1 MDPQCQTQPQT
12 QHQTQSQRPPREAPK
27 VLVLA
32 FITSWMGPLITAIKE
47 YLQEP
52 GHEKLVEH
60 IPGAFDFLHSFEE
73 RVKEITK
80 IRQLKEFEREF
91 FRFICTVNDKHIIA
105 LWNESISR
113 MSKFVVKYNKGVY
126 YYCQHAFHIPRHLLL
141 KTLLESMLSTHVDED
156 VRSTLSDIYY
166 KFGFTA
172 PEFNERMEEHI
183 HALDTLIKSRCENT
197 ELAVMYHEFCQQV
210 IALRSEYESG
220 F

>member
-1 MDPQCQTQPQT
+1 MDPQCQTQTQPQT
-12 QHQTQSQRPPREAPK
+12 QTQRPPREAPN
-27 VLVLA
+27 VLILA

-141 KTLLESMLSTHVDED
+141 KTLLESMLSTHIDED
-156 VRSTLSDIYY
+156 VRSILSDIYY

-183 HALDTLIKSRCENT
+183 HTLDTLIKSRCENT
-197 ELAVMYHEFCQQV
+197 ELAVMYQEFCQQV

>member
-1 MDPQCQTQPQT
+1 MDQQHQPQP
-12 QHQTQSQRPPREAPK
+12 QPHQRPQYEAPK
-27 VLVLA
+27 LLILA
-32 FITSWMGPLITAIKE
+32 FITSWMGPLITAMKE

-52 GHEKLVEH
+52 EHEKLVEH
-60 IPGAFDFLHSFEE
+60 ISSAFVFLLSFEE
-73 RVKEITK
+73 RVKEITT

-113 MSKFVVKYNKGVY
+113 MSKFVVKYNKGVH

-141 KTLLESMLSTHVDED
+141 KTLLESMLSTHIDED

-172 PEFNERMEEHI
+172 PEFNERIEEHI
-183 HALDTLIKSRCENT
+183 HELDTLIKTKCANT
-197 ELAVMYHEFCQQV
+197 ELAKMHHDFCQQV
-210 IALRSEYESG
+210 TALKSEYESG